1 MFQNTAE
8 TLQDFQISLSFLEIR
23 SCLCKPHMHL
33 WFIFWSRT
41 WISWANCWFSLY
53 EGSKSTLG
61 NDAKPFYGG
70 VLHLVHV
77 PLRAVFAVLHYKVN
91 LDFYEYLILFNQY
104 WHLHSILYKEIVCQ
118 GKWLSQLSGIACQIN
133 STFLP
138 VSFGK
143 QIIDNAKQSK
153 PLFLT
158 ECSVQWVWNST
169 EVQNIHSQTLNFIPS
184 HFHSMTLYKLLS
196 E

>member
-1 MFQNTAE
+1 M
-8 TLQDFQISLSFLEIR
+8 SLSSLEICL
-23 SCLCKPHMHL
+23 CLCKPHMHL
-33 WFIFWSRT
+33 WFIFWSKTR
-41 WISWANCWFSLY
+41 ISWANCWFSLY
-53 EGSKSTLG
+53 GGRKSTLR
-61 NDAKPFYGG
+61 NDAKAFHNG
-70 VLHLVHV
+70 VLHYNCPWRV
-77 PLRAVFAVLHYKVN
+77 VFAVLHFKVN

-118 GKWLSQLSGIACQIN
+118 GKWSSQLSGIACQIN

-153 PLFLT
+153 PLFLI

-169 EVQNIHSQTLNFIPS
+169 KVQNIHAQTVNFIPS
-184 HFHSMTLYKLLS
+184 HFHSMSLCKLLS